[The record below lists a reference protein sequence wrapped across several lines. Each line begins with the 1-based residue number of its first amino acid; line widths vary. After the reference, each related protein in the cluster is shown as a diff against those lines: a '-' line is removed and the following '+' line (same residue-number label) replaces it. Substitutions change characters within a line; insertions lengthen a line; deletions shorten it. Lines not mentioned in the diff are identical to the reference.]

1 MSEKETFE
9 KLQTIVSNQ
18 LGIEKEKVVPSADF
32 TKELG
37 ADSLDVVEL
46 VMAFEEEFE
55 IEIDDEVAGEMST
68 VQDALNYILANKS
81 DSTKVNELLFEYKM
95 TKLHSRFN
103 MRYMDNVM
111 IGSIYNIHP
120 SELLFF
126 SDWYLDY

>member
-1 MSEKETFE
+1 MDVLE

-18 LGIEKEKVVPSADF
+18 LGIDKDKVVPSADF

-68 VQDALNYILANKS
+68 VQDALDYIKKASN
-81 DSTKVNELLFEYKM
+81 N
-95 TKLHSRFN
+95 
-103 MRYMDNVM
+103 
-111 IGSIYNIHP
+111 
-120 SELLFF
+120 
-126 SDWYLDY
+126 